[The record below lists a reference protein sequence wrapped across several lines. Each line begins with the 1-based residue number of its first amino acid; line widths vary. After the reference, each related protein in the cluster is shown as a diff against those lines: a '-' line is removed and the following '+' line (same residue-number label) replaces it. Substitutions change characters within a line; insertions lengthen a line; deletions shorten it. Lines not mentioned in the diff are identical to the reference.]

1 MTATHTHETPV
12 DAARA
17 GETPVASAH
26 VHGRPATG
34 DRAGE
39 TPMTGAHIHET
50 AATGVRAG
58 ETPATG
64 AHTHG
69 TPAVAAWVGET
80 PVTVARVEERVR
92 LLRAG
97 PRGALLPADGTTEGR
112 QLRRWAVQL
121 LVTEQVVADEA
132 ARRGLTAA
140 ACEPPE
146 PPVELDATARL
157 ELGSVLAAVLAAG
170 PLAQALYREMT
181 SGVTVGDRE
190 VAAYYAANQDRYRGR
205 PARLVTHHHDDRPV
219 NGGRRYLVRQGEFAE
234 AIDRALFAAPEDTVV
249 GPIERHT
256 FVTGPL
262 QAGTVTLQRAAPRI
276 RADLLEAA
284 RRRSFAMWAD
294 ARCARAVLLPGFEH
308 PGDIR
313 QPDHTHRH

>member
-1 MTATHTHETPV
+1 MTAAHTGRTPVTGAHAHETP
-12 DAARA
+12 
-17 GETPVASAH
+17 S
-26 VHGRPATG
+26 
-34 DRAGE
+34 
-39 TPMTGAHIHET
+39 
-50 AATGVRAG
+50 
-58 ETPATG
+58 
-64 AHTHG
+64 
-69 TPAVAAWVGET
+69 VAAWVGET

-140 ACEPPE
+140 AAAGG

-181 SGVTVGDRE
+181 AGVTVGDRE

-205 PARLVTHHHDDRPV
+205 PARLVTHHYDDRPV
-219 NGGRRYLVRQGEFAE
+219 NGGRSYLVRQGEFAE
-234 AIDRALFAAPEDTVV
+234 AVDRALFAAPEDAVV

-262 QAGTVTLQRAAPRI
+262 RAGTVTLQRAAPRI

-284 RRRSFAMWAD
+284 RRRSFALWAD

>member
-1 MTATHTHETPV
+1 MTAAYLHETP
-12 DAARA
+12 ATART
-17 GETPVASAH
+17 GETPVTAAHAHHTHATPVTGAHAHQTHATTAH
-26 VHGRPATG
+26 VH
-34 DRAGE
+34 E
-39 TPMTGAHIHET
+39 TSP
-50 AATGVRAG
+50 
-58 ETPATG
+58 
-64 AHTHG
+64 
-69 TPAVAAWVGET
+69 VAAWVGET

-97 PRGALLPADGTTEGR
+97 PRGPLLPADGTTEGR

-132 ARRGLTAA
+132 ARRGLSA
-140 ACEPPE
+140 ACDPSKPPEPPE
-146 PPVELDATARL
+146 PPLELDATARL
-157 ELGSVLAAVLAAG
+157 ELGSVLAAVLAAS

-205 PARLVTHHHDDRPV
+205 PARMVTHHHDDRPV

-234 AIDRALFAAPEDTVV
+234 AIDRALFAAPEGAVV

-276 RADLLEAA
+276 RADLLEAG
-284 RRRSFAMWAD
+284 RRRSFALWVD

>member
-1 MTATHTHETPV
+1 MTAAHVHRTPATARAGKTPVTAAHAHETHETG
-12 DAARA
+12 ART
-17 GETPVASAH
+17 GETS
-26 VHGRPATG
+26 T
-34 DRAGE
+34 
-39 TPMTGAHIHET
+39 
-50 AATGVRAG
+50 
-58 ETPATG
+58 TG
-64 AHTHG
+64 AHTHQAHETPVTAHAG
-69 TPAVAAWVGET
+69 DRPVTAAHAHETPAVAAWVGET

-97 PRGALLPADGTTEGR
+97 PRGPLLPADGTTEGR

-140 ACEPPE
+140 CDPPE
-146 PPVELDATARL
+146 PPLELDATARL
-157 ELGSVLAAVLAAG
+157 ELGSVLAAVLAAS

-181 SGVTVGDRE
+181 AGVTVGDHE

-205 PARLVTHHHDDRPV
+205 PARMVTHHYDDRPV

-234 AIDRALFAAPEDTVV
+234 AIDRALFAAPEDAVV

-276 RADLLEAA
+276 RADLLEAG
-284 RRRSFAMWAD
+284 RRRSFALWAD